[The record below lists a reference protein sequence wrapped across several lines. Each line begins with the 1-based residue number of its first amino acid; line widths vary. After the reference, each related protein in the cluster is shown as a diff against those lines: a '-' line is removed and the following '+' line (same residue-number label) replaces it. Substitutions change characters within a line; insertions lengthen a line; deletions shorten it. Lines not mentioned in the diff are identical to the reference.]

1 MKAKKVIA
9 IVATL
14 AVVGA
19 SVPGGIYAYNVYQ
32 KDRIVAEVV
41 TVSDISSGY
50 WGDTESSYGMLTNDS
65 AQEIYLDDNKTVEE
79 VYVKMGD
86 EIQIGD
92 ALLKYDTR
100 EAEIEIR
107 RKTLELDTIKND
119 ISIAQHELN
128 ELRSKTPSKDSTATN
143 TDYLESRI
151 DAIEREMDSLLE
163 RPQNDPRDNR
173 IHNYVTSGTVPFNA
187 SVAAGTEKDPYI
199 IPCNKNAFVLGS
211 FFQKLGSTWK
221 GKYVQFVVVKKDQY
235 GRMVTTEK
243 TVADDGD
250 PGIEKPD
257 RPSGEDEISP
267 SSGTAVTTIKGAS
280 TKKVTVPVADS
291 STSPNTVTYSESNR
305 PSVSS
310 ADEMWY
316 IFSGV
321 QIGAELKKLQAE
333 LERLEG
339 SDSDQK
345 ETYTA
350 EELRQAILEKEDE
363 IKKAD
368 LKRRQEEL
376 KLQSLQ
382 SAAANGVVYATVEGH
397 VKSIADL
404 SEADEE
410 KRENRTFMV
419 VTSDDGL
426 YVKGTISELSLDA
439 VQPGTVVTGNSWESG
454 TTFSATV
461 TEISPYPTANNSWGE
476 GNPNV
481 SYYEYTAYIADSSAL
496 TNGEYVDLTIGGES
510 EDEDEEE
517 NSDKIYIEK
526 AYVRKEDGKS
536 YCMIAGEDG
545 RLKKQFVVTGKTIYG
560 TMVEIKA
567 GLLQTD
573 RIAFPYGKTAVE
585 GALVK
590 DGSDDILE

>member
-410 KRENRTFMV
+410 KRENRAFMV

-426 YVKGTISELSLDA
+426 YVKGTISELSLDS

-496 TNGEYVDLTIGGES
+496 TNGEYVDLTIGGEF
-510 EDEDEEE
+510 EDEEEE

>member
-199 IPCNKNAFVLGS
+199 IPCNKNAFVMGS

-235 GRMVTTEK
+235 GRMVKTDK

-250 PGIEKPD
+250 PGIERPD

-267 SSGTAVTTIKGAS
+267 SSGTAVTTVKGAS

-368 LKRRQEEL
+368 LRRRQEDL

-410 KRENRTFMV
+410 KRENRAFMV

-426 YVKGTISELSLDA
+426 YVKGTISELSLDS

-496 TNGEYVDLTIGGES
+496 TNGEYVDLTIGGEF
-510 EDEDEEE
+510 EDEEE

>member
-410 KRENRTFMV
+410 KRENRAFMV

-426 YVKGTISELSLDA
+426 YVKGTISELSLDS

-510 EDEDEEE
+510 EDEEEE

>member
-1 MKAKKVIA
+1 M
-9 IVATL
+9 ATL